1 MLGKSARTVLRKKTL
16 SLVPKNNF
24 SSLKNVNLSKLREL
38 KSLAPISYTV
48 SSPISLQY
56 HNIYTLN
63 NGSTLKVNRE
73 QNQHKIRQIIKV
85 GRITKRSF
93 SSYPPHEVV
102 GLPALSPTMEQGTI
116 ANWNIEEGSEYSA
129 GDVICEIET
138 DKATVAF
145 EAQDDGVLAKI
156 LVQPGTEVKVGEPI
170 MVTVEDGDVSAFSG
184 FVLDGSSASSSSN
197 NEEST
202 ASTSTTTSAPSE
214 PAIDYPPH
222 EVVGLPALSPTMEQ
236 GTIASWNVEE
246 GKVYSAGDV
255 ICEIETDKAT
265 VAFEAQDDAVLAKIL
280 VQAGTEVKVGEPIMV
295 TIEEGDDPSPF
306 ANFVPGEAISSS
318 SDTSSPPSP
327 PSSSPE
333 PTVSTSSKPTSAST
347 GGRIFASPLAKK
359 LAKEKGYDL
368 AAIKGSGP
376 NGRIVAEDVN
386 AYTPS
391 VASTPTPPAS
401 TTPSIASTSPS
412 SEAVSTTSIS
422 TAFSTDVSVSPA
434 QKLMAELWTE
444 SKRSVPHYYLTV
456 DLNLSAAKIL
466 MERDETITV
475 TGILA
480 KAMAKSCAEVPDANA
495 SWMGE
500 TVRMYKG
507 VDINLIQGSSAT
519 LLQEAHVKGI
529 KELSTLATEGSALTS
544 LTPPPA
550 TISLIDLGGIG
561 VKNCAPIVT
570 PGQAVALGV
579 GCIEDRVIVS
589 KIKDPETGNLKDGWS
604 VAPMTTVTLSC
615 DHRVI
620 DGAVGAAWLA
630 AFKKM
635 VEDPMNIVL

>member
-1 MLGKSARTVLRKKTL
+1 M
-16 SLVPKNNF
+16 NN
-24 SSLKNVNLSKLREL
+24 NITTQQKLRDL
-38 KSLAPISYTV
+38 KSFAPVSYTV
-48 SSPISLQY
+48 SNTMSMSSPISLQC
-56 HNIYTLN
+56 HNIYTLHN
-63 NGSTLKVNRE
+63 SNVNVNMKGQGENRDSK
-73 QNQHKIRQIIKV
+73 QMKIRQIIKV
-85 GRITKRSF
+85 GNMNELKRFF
-93 SSYPPHEVV
+93 SSYPEHEVV

-116 ANWNIEEGSEYSA
+116 ATWNIEEGGEFSA

-170 MVTVEDGDVSAFSG
+170 MVTVESGDVSSFSS
-184 FVLDGSSASSSSN
+184 FVLDGSSTSSSSSSN
-197 NEEST
+197 TEESI
-202 ASTSTTTSAPSE
+202 ASTTTTTSAPSA
-214 PAIDYPPH
+214 PAVDYPPH

-246 GKVYSAGDV
+246 GKVFSAGDV

-265 VAFEAQDDAVLAKIL
+265 VAFEAQDDALLAKIL

-306 ANFVPGEAISSS
+306 ANFVPGSSS
-318 SDTSSPPSP
+318 SSVDSSASTPAPIPSSPQPTMPAPSI
-327 PSSSPE
+327 
-333 PTVSTSSKPTSAST
+333 STSSST

-386 AYTPS
+386 AFTPS
-391 VASTPTPPAS
+391 VASAPAPVVS
-401 TTPSIASTSPS
+401 TTPTTTSSSPASQNVS
-412 SEAVSTTSIS
+412 STSIS
-422 TAFSTDVSVSPA
+422 TAFSTDVSVSSA
-434 QKLMAELWTE
+434 QKLMADLWTE
-444 SKRSVPHYYLTV
+444 SKRTVPHYYLTV
-456 DLNLSAAKIL
+456 DLNLSAAKTL
-466 MERDETITV
+466 MKRDESITV

-500 TVRMYKG
+500 TVRIYKG
-507 VDINLIQGSSAT
+507 VDINLIQGSTAT

-529 KELSTLATEGSALTS
+529 KELSTLATEGSSLTS

-589 KIKDPETGNLKDGWS
+589 KVIDPETGKLKDGWS

-630 AFKKM
+630 AFKRM